1 MSSLIR
7 RHRRTLGAALA
18 AVSVATLSLTAIQ
31 PATAATTLNTTS
43 GASYLVK
50 LLVDGDHY
58 EPFGP
63 GFADKG
69 LTIDGLFALA
79 ATSGHAASV
88 AKIAAFTAKNGA
100 DYSFV
105 NDNTYFTGGAVAKV
119 ALAAEVA
126 GQDPRKFG
134 GVDYIAAL
142 TSHEC
147 KAKSVDCYKIGAYRG
162 VSALFGQALALLA
175 LTRAEVAPSTAAV
188 KALLWLACPAG
199 GFTSMTTKCTT
210 DAGADPDSTALAVM
224 ALQAVG
230 GHSAEVG
237 KALTSL
243 DHTQNTDGSWDSA
256 TKHSTNSTGLAIQAL
271 NLDAGTYSSQI
282 SKART
287 YVADRQNKDGGI
299 TTSNDPD
306 YPDSD
311 VRAST
316 QAIGGYV
323 GTSFATL
330 VAKPDASTPPT
341 QPAATQPTAKTAAAH
356 AGAKY
361 LVTQLN
367 KGDHVESAGFVDYGL
382 TSDIAIALLA
392 DGTQDAK
399 LIKVIAYLKKH
410 VDDYADVSGAFGGPF
425 SGSLAKLAIVAELS
439 NGNPH
444 SFGGVDL
451 LKQITTHV
459 CTAAI
464 AGDFSPCTAAGDVY
478 NAFSGISQ
486 ALAVLALQ
494 RGHAGLTATS
504 PVVQRLIGLQCA
516 DGGFSSELP
525 PSTPCKS
532 DVDTTGFALQSLSL
546 APGTS
551 TAFSKAEAFLVKSQA
566 KSGAFSG
573 VAGVSSNSTALAIQ
587 GALAAAGTPGQVAR
601 LHSVAPQV
609 KQLAPTK
616 AASLPTAQAGLVRKA
631 LPFLTGIANADGGV
645 PVGTGGS
652 SDARA
657 TAQVVPSLL
666 LASLATS
673 PGRTPHPASSGG
685 TTTGRTGTSGG
696 TGTSGDGNP
705 SGHSRLAA
713 TGTDAHQ
720 LSGVGLLGVALLLV
734 GGGLLVLARRRE
746 ESV

>member
-1 MSSLIR
+1 MSSFIR
-7 RHRRTLGAALA
+7 RHRRTLGAAVA

-31 PATAATTLNTTS
+31 PANAATTLNTTT

-50 LLVDGDHY
+50 QLVDGDHY

-63 GFADKG
+63 GFGDKG

-79 ATSGHAASV
+79 ATGGHAATV
-88 AKIAAFTAKNGA
+88 AKIAAYTAKNGA

-126 GQDPRKFG
+126 GQNPRKFG
-134 GVDYIAAL
+134 GINYISAL

-147 KAKSVDCYKIGAYRG
+147 TATSADCYAVGAYQG
-162 VSALFGQALALLA
+162 VSAFFGQALALLA
-175 LTRAEVAPSTAAV
+175 LLRADVAPSAEAV
-188 KALLWLACPAG
+188 AALLALVCPAG
-199 GFTSMTTKCTT
+199 GFTSMTSACTT
-210 DAGADPDSTALAVM
+210 DAGADPDSTALAAM

-230 GHSAEVG
+230 GHTAEVG
-237 KALTSL
+237 KALSSL
-243 DHTQNTDGSWDSA
+243 SHTQNADGSWDSA

-271 NLDAGTYSSQI
+271 SLETGTYSSQI

-287 YVADRQNKDGGI
+287 FLADRQNKDGGV
-299 TTSNDPD
+299 TTGNDPD

-311 VRAST
+311 LRAST

-330 VAKPDASTPPT
+330 VATPDPSPPPT
-341 QPAATQPTAKTAAAH
+341 HPAATQPTAKTAAAH
-356 AGAKY
+356 AAAKY

-392 DGTQDAK
+392 DGTQDAT
-399 LIKVIAYLKKH
+399 LVKVVAYLTKH
-410 VDDYADVSGAFGGPF
+410 VEDYADVSGAFGGPF

-439 NGNPH
+439 NANPH

-459 CTAAI
+459 CTKSI
-464 AGDFSPCTAAGDVY
+464 PVDQFGGTPCTAAGDVY
-478 NAFSGISQ
+478 NGFSGISQ

-494 RGHAGLTATS
+494 RAHVGLTATS
-504 PVVQRLIGLQCA
+504 PVVHRLIGLQCT

-532 DVDTTGFALQSLSL
+532 DVDATGFASQALSL

-551 TAFSKAEAFLVKSQA
+551 AEFSKAEAFLVTSQA

-587 GALAAAGTPGQVAR
+587 GALAATGTTGQVTR
-601 LHSVAPQV
+601 LHSFAPRVQ
-609 KQLAPTK
+609 QLAPIK
-616 AASLPTAQAGLVRKA
+616 AASLPAAQAGLIRKA

-645 PVGTGGS
+645 PVGTSGA

-685 TTTGRTGTSGG
+685 TTTGG
-696 TGTSGDGNP
+696 TGDGDGDP
-705 SGHSRLAA
+705 SGHPGLAA

-720 LSGVGLLGVALLLV
+720 LSGVGLLGLALLLV
-734 GGGLLVLARRRE
+734 GAGLLVLARRRE
-746 ESV
+746 ETV